1 LSTNAIA
8 RRYARALVQLATEEG
23 GVEKFHAELT
33 AFNTVLADNRNLWAI
48 LVSPAYRI
56 EAKRGMMLELIE
68 KQALSG
74 TVKNFLLLVLDKN
87 RLNYLPQIVESYGM
101 FADELSGVVRPTITS
116 AMPLDEA
123 QVENIKGTLVKS
135 TGKKVIVKVEV
146 DPSLIGGVVTKI
158 GDKAFDGS
166 LKTQLAKIGDIL
178 QKG

>member
-33 AFNTVLADNRNLWAI
+33 ALNSVLADNRNLWAI

-56 EAKRGMMLELIE
+56 EAKRGMMQELIG
-68 KQALSG
+68 KLSLSE
-74 TVKNFLLLVLDKN
+74 TVKNFLLLLIDKN

-123 QVENIKGTLVKS
+123 QVENIKGTLAKS
-135 TGKKVIVKVEV
+135 TGKKVVVSVEV

-166 LKTQLAKIGDIL
+166 LKTQLAIIGDIL

>member
-1 LSTNAIA
+1 MITNAIA
-8 RRYARALVQLATEEG
+8 RRYARALVQLATEEA

-33 AFNTVLADNRNLWAI
+33 AFADVLAENRSLWVI

-68 KQALSG
+68 KLAFTE
-74 TVKNFLLLVLDKN
+74 TVKNFLLLLLDKN
-87 RLNYLPQIVESYGM
+87 RLDYLPQIVVSYGM
-101 FADELSGVVRPTITS
+101 FADELSGVVRPTITT
-116 AMPLDEA
+116 AMPLDDA
-123 QVENIKGTLVKS
+123 QVEQIKGALAKS
-135 TGKKVIVKVEV
+135 TGKKVVVKVEV

-166 LKTQLAKIGDIL
+166 LKTQLTKIGDIL

>member
-1 LSTNAIA
+1 MSTNAIA

-33 AFNTVLADNRNLWAI
+33 AFNKVLAENRNLWVI
-48 LVSPAYRI
+48 LCSPAYRI
-56 EAKRGMMLELIE
+56 EAKRGMMQELIDE
-68 KQALSG
+68 LDLSS

-87 RLNYLPQIVESYGM
+87 RLGYLPQVVESYGM
-101 FADELSGVVRPTITS
+101 FADELSGVIRPTITS
-116 AMPLDEA
+116 AMPLDDA
-123 QVENIKGTLVKS
+123 QVEQITGALAKS
-135 TGKKVIVKVEV
+135 TGKKVVVKVEV
-146 DPSLIGGVVTKI
+146 DPSLIGGVVTTI

>member
-1 LSTNAIA
+1 MITNAIA

-33 AFNTVLADNRNLWAI
+33 AFNKVMADNRNLWVI
-48 LVSPAYRI
+48 LCSPSYRI
-56 EAKRGMMLELIE
+56 EAKQSMLQEVIDKLELS
-68 KQALSG
+68 A
-74 TVKNFLLLVLDKN
+74 TVKHFLLLILEKN
-87 RLNYLPQIVESYGM
+87 RLNYLTQIVESYGK
-101 FADELSGVVRPTITS
+101 FADELSGVIRPTITS
-116 AMPLDEA
+116 AMPLDSA
-123 QVENIKGTLVKS
+123 QVEEIKGALAKA
-135 TGKKVIVKVEV
+135 TGMKVMVKVDV

>member
-1 LSTNAIA
+1 MSTNAIA

-56 EAKRGMMLELIE
+56 EAKRGMMLELIT
-68 KQALSG
+68 KQELSD

-123 QVENIKGTLVKS
+123 QVENIKGTLAKS

-146 DPSLIGGVVTKI
+146 DPTLIGGVVTKI

>member
-1 LSTNAIA
+1 MITNAIA

-23 GVEKFHAELT
+23 GVEKYHAELT
-33 AFNTVLADNRNLWAI
+33 AVNNVLAEHRSLWAI

-68 KQALSG
+68 KLGISD
-74 TVKNFLLLVLDKN
+74 TVKSFLLLLLEKN
-87 RLNYLPQIVESYGM
+87 RLSYLPQIVVSYGI

-116 AMPLDEA
+116 AIPLDDA
-123 QVENIKGTLVKS
+123 QVEQIREALAKS
-135 TGKKVIVKVEV
+135 TGKKVVVRVEV
-146 DPSLIGGVVTKI
+146 DPSLIGGVVTTI

>member
-1 LSTNAIA
+1 MITNAIA

-23 GVEKFHAELT
+23 GVEKFNAELT
-33 AFNTVLADNRNLWAI
+33 GFADVLAENRNLWAI
-48 LVSPAYRI
+48 LISPAYRI
-56 EAKRGMMLELIE
+56 EAKRGMVLELID
-68 KQALSG
+68 KLALSA

-87 RLNYLPQIVESYGM
+87 RLSYLPQIVVSYGM

-116 AMPLDEA
+116 AMPLDDL
-123 QVENIKGTLVKS
+123 QVEQITGALAKS
-135 TGKKVIVKVEV
+135 TGKKVVVKVEV

>member
-1 LSTNAIA
+1 LITNAIA
-8 RRYARALVQLATEEG
+8 RRYAKALVQLATEEG
-23 GVEKFHAELT
+23 CVEKFHAEL
-33 AFNTVLADNRNLWAI
+33 AAIDTVLADNHNLRVI

-56 EAKRGMMLELIE
+56 EAKREMMRELIA
-68 KQALSG
+68 KLGLSA
-74 TVKNFLLLVLDKN
+74 TVTNFLLLILDKN
-87 RLNYLPQIVESYGM
+87 RLNYLPQIVVSYGM

-116 AMPLDEA
+116 AMPLDA
-123 QVENIKGTLVKS
+123 GQVVEIKGTLEKS
-135 TGKKVIVKVEV
+135 TGKKVIINVEV